1 MSLTIALTDEQTAAL
16 TAIAKAKGLSPE
28 EYARQVLEHDL
39 APDWLRRS
47 WGSARQTGLDQLT
60 MEEID
65 AEIAAVRK
73 ERRDAQLRPGS

>member
-16 TAIAKAKGLSPE
+16 TAIARAKGLSPE

-39 APDWLRRS
+39 APEWLRRS
-47 WGSARQTGLDQLT
+47 WDSARQAGLDQLS

-65 AEIAAVRK
+65 AEIAAMRK
-73 ERRDAQLRPGS
+73 ERRDTQLRPGS